1 MLFLQYLQDKR
12 IAPPIDRN
20 FRPADGY
27 LTTEEFLGFDGSIE
41 PGRFTMKK
49 FWIAVVG
56 TALMFGPALYAQ
68 DVVTGVKDLSKD
80 VDKGAKKTGDATK
93 KAADKTA
100 DATVD
105 ASKATA
111 KGTKKAA
118 VATGDATKDASKDVC
133 SRNQEGRRQDRR
145 RHR

>member
-1 MLFLQYLQDKR
+1 M
-12 IAPPIDRN
+12 PPFGWC

-27 LTTEEFLGFDGSIE
+27 LMTEEFLRFDGSIE
-41 PGRFTMKK
+41 LGRFIMKK
-49 FWIAVVG
+49 FLIAVVG
-56 TALMFGPALYAQ
+56 TALAFGPALYAQ
-68 DVVTGVKDLSKD
+68 DVVTGVKDVSKD
-80 VDKGAKKTGDATK
+80 VAHGTK

-118 VATGDATKDASKDVC
+118 VATGDATKKAADKTVDAVK
-133 SRNQEGRRQDRR
+133 
-145 RHR
+145 

>member
-1 MLFLQYLQDKR
+1 M
-12 IAPPIDRN
+12 
-20 FRPADGY
+20 
-27 LTTEEFLGFDGSIE
+27 TEEFLRCNGSIE

-68 DVVTGVKDLSKD
+68 DVVTGVKDLGKD
-80 VDKGAKKTGDATK
+80 TK

-118 VATGDATKDASKDVC
+118 VATGDATKKAADKTVDAVK
-133 SRNQEGRRQDRR
+133 
-145 RHR
+145 

>member
-1 MLFLQYLQDKR
+1 MLSLRYLHDKR
-12 IAPPIDRN
+12 IMPPN
-20 FRPADGY
+20 
-27 LTTEEFLGFDGSIE
+27 LTGTSVRQTAILLTEEFLGFSGSIE

-49 FWIAVVG
+49 FLIVVVG
-56 TALMFGPALYAQ
+56 TALAFGPALYAQ
-68 DVVTGVKDLSKD
+68 DVVTGVKDASKD
-80 VDKGAKKTGDATK
+80 VAHGTK

-118 VATGDATKDASKDVC
+118 VAPGDATKA
-133 SRNQEGRRQDRR
+133 
-145 RHR
+145 